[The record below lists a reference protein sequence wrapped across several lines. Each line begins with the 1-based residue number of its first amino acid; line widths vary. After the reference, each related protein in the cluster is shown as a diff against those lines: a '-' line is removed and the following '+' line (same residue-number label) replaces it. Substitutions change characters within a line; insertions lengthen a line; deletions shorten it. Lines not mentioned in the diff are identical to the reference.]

1 MLQNRKEQESIEKM
15 ISFLCSRNL
24 FHEVF
29 NQRSFKRMTEEKDSQ
44 KEEKEGR
51 ESVLHEWKEEK
62 LLVMNGRKKICW
74 SSMEGREA
82 VGHEWRERR
91 EAVGHEW
98 KEGREA
104 VGHEWREGRESV
116 VHEWKEEKLLVMNG
130 GKEEKLLVMNGK
142 KKSCW
147 S

>member
-44 KEEKEGR
+44 KEEKEER

-62 LLVMNGRKKICW
+62 LLVMNGRK
-74 SSMEGREA
+74 
-82 VGHEWRERR
+82 
-91 EAVGHEW
+91 
-98 KEGREA
+98 
-104 VGHEWREGRESV
+104 
-116 VHEWKEEKLLVMNG
+116 EEKLLVMNG
-130 GKEEKLLVMNGK
+130 GKEENLLVINGRK
-142 KKSCW
+142 RICW